1 MYAEPRSPRR
11 NIGLLLC
18 AGLLILA
25 IQASA
30 LVPFPTFPG
39 LPQTGFQE
47 KVEQSVG
54 DLPKSDPNFRA
65 RAEFIASVMNGNADQ
80 VVGVYVPGVLSL
92 PIVQQPRSNSGFV
105 SSKPGVATQF
115 RMAAEYG
122 TIGLL
127 AHNTLSGDAFFGL
140 QSGQYVDIIYGDG
153 AVKKYQISG
162 IFQYQA
168 LSPNSPHSDF
178 IDLANGNRRQTAR
191 DLFFQVYT
199 GGDRVVFQTCLAA
212 DGIST
217 WGRHFVIGFPAT
229 NLLRMQRASA
239 VVH

>member
-1 MYAEPRSPRR
+1 
-11 NIGLLLC
+11 
-18 AGLLILA
+18 
-25 IQASA
+25 
-30 LVPFPTFPG
+30 V
-39 LPQTGFQE
+39 
-47 KVEQSVG
+47 QSVG
-54 DLPKSDPNFRA
+54 DLPKSDPNTRA
-65 RAEFIASVMNGNADQ
+65 RAEFIATVMNGNANQ

-92 PIVQQPRSNSGFV
+92 PIIQQPERNPGFV
-105 SSKPGVATQF
+105 STRPGVATQF
-115 RMAAEYG
+115 GMAAEYG
-122 TIGLL
+122 TIGIL
-127 AHNTLSGDAFFGL
+127 AHNNLSGDAFLEL

-162 IFQYQA
+162 ILQFQA
-168 LSPNSPHSDF
+168 LSPNSPYSDF
-178 IDLANGNRRQTAR
+178 LDLANGNRRQSGR
-191 DLFFQVYT
+191 DLFYQVYT